1 MSAILIFGGAI
12 PLELSVNPLSASGAT
27 SGTRT
32 GYTNSVTVTPLNG
45 NGPYTYSWT
54 RVDGDPLTAESP
66 TSATTRFTALVP
78 IGEVLFATFQ
88 CTVTDASNGT
98 GTIEVTATL
107 VDGSWGSQF

>member
-1 MSAILIFGGAI
+1 MAAILFFGSPV

-32 GYTNSVTVTPLNG
+32 GYTNAVTVTPING

-54 RVDGDPLTAESP
+54 NIDGDPLTAESP
-66 TSATTRFTALVP
+66 TSATTRFTGLVP

-88 CTVTDASNGT
+88 CTVTDSSNGT

-107 VDGSWGSQF
+107 VDGSWGAQF